1 MLQQSLSVGK
11 VPLATGRP
19 SQRAPFSSRQNRA
32 RRTIVAQAEILGGGY
47 PPSGGNGGNGGGNGG
62 WGGGGSGKGG
72 SGKGGSPFA
81 LLAAGFRD
89 RMAADPEY
97 VFKVLTEQI
106 IGVGA
111 SVLGDMSS
119 RKDWGIHELDFV
131 FATLIVGSIINF
143 SLMWFLAPTAS
154 AGSASA
160 SFTSKFFGDYFLRKM
175 GAPPGHM
182 FERGFPVS
190 ARVANFMYKGTVF
203 ATIGVCAGLLGTVIS
218 NSLIA
223 LRKATDP
230 NFVQQNESPNV
241 LANAGCWALHM
252 GLSSNARYQVLNGMD
267 MVIQPMVPQGAF
279 RLITSVVRSAN
290 NVIGGISFVMIAKMF
305 GVQKGADSEE
315 PEVGGKTT
323 KKNRKGKKNV

>member
-1 MLQQSLSVGK
+1 MMNLQKTSVG
-11 VPLATGRP
+11 VPLSATFRP
-19 SQRAPFSSRQNRA
+19 STRASFTRRTH
-32 RRTIVAQAEILGGGY
+32 RTIVAKAEILGGGY
-47 PPSGGNGGNGGGNGG
+47 PPSDGGNGGR
-62 WGGGGSGKGG
+62 GGGGDGNNGG
-72 SGKGGSPFA
+72 SGEGKFAPFA
-81 LLAAGFRD
+81 LLAVGFRD
-89 RMAADPEY
+89 RMAADPEF

-119 RKDWGIHELDFV
+119 RKDWGIHEMDFV

-160 SFTSKFFGDYFLRKM
+160 SFTSKFFGDFFLRKL

-182 FERGFPVS
+182 FERGFPMS
-190 ARVANFMYKGTVF
+190 ARVTNFMYKGTVF

-252 GLSSNARYQVLNGMD
+252 GVSSNARYQVLNGLD
-267 MVIQPMVPQGAF
+267 MVIQPIMPQGAF
-279 RLITSVVRSAN
+279 RLVTSVVRSAN
-290 NVIGGISFVMIAKMF
+290 NVVGGISFVTIAKVF
-305 GVQKGADSEE
+305 GVQKSAETE
-315 PEVGGKTT
+315 PAVGGKG
-323 KKNRKGKKNV
+323 KGKKKGN

>member
-1 MLQQSLSVGK
+1 MLQKFSL
-11 VPLATGRP
+11 
-19 SQRAPFSSRQNRA
+19 QRAPVAASCASTRFQ
-32 RRTIVAQAEILGGGY
+32 RRRRSAHVIVKAEVLGGGY
-47 PPSGGNGGNGGGNGG
+47 PPSGGNGGSGNWGKKTGGDGNGGG
-62 WGGGGSGKGG
+62 GGGG
-72 SGKGGSPFA
+72 GGSPFA
-81 LLAAGFRD
+81 LIAAGFKD

-160 SFTSKFFGDYFLRKM
+160 SFTSKFFGDFFLRKW
-175 GAPPGHM
+175 GAPAGHM
-182 FERGFPVS
+182 FEPGFS
-190 ARVANFMYKGTVF
+190 LASRATNFVYKGTVF
-203 ATIGVCAGLLGTVIS
+203 ATIGVCAGLLGTCIS
-218 NSLIA
+218 NGLIA

-252 GLSSNARYQVLNGMD
+252 GVSSNARYQMLNGMD
-267 MVIQPMVPQGAF
+267 MIIQPLVPQSTF
-279 RLITSVVRSAN
+279 RLITSLVRSAN
-290 NVIGGISFVMIAKMF
+290 NVVGGISFVTIAKVF
-305 GVQKGADSEE
+305 GVQKGADSEDDCC
-315 PEVGGKTT
+315 GAQS
-323 KKNRKGKKNV
+323 KKNGKKNKKN

>member
-1 MLQQSLSVGK
+1 MLNQKLSVQ
-11 VPLATGRP
+11 VPLATSRP
-19 SQRAPFSSRQNRA
+19 STRASFTMRSRAHRM
-32 RRTIVAQAEILGGGY
+32 IVKAEVYGGGY
-47 PPSGGNGGNGGGNGG
+47 PPSGGGNGGGGG
-62 WGGGGSGKGG
+62 GGGGGGSGK
-72 SGKGGSPFA
+72 GKGGSPFA

-89 RMAADPEY
+89 RMAADPEF

-154 AGSASA
+154 AGSATA
-160 SFTSKFFGDYFLRKM
+160 SFTSKFFGDFYLRKL
-175 GAPPGHM
+175 GAPTGHM
-182 FERGFPVS
+182 FEPGFS
-190 ARVANFMYKGTVF
+190 IASRATNFMYKGTVF
-203 ATIGVCAGLLGTVIS
+203 ATIGICAGLLGTAIS
-218 NSLIA
+218 NGLIS

-252 GLSSNARYQVLNGMD
+252 GLSSNARYQMLNGMD
-267 MVIQPMVPQGAF
+267 MVVQPLVPQGTF
-279 RLITSVVRSAN
+279 RLITSLVRSAN
-290 NVIGGISFVMIAKMF
+290 NVVGGISFVTIAKVF
-305 GVQKGADSEE
+305 GVQKSAESE
-315 PEVGGKTT
+315 PAKDCCG
-323 KKNRKGKKNV
+323 KGKKSKKST

>member
-1 MLQQSLSVGK
+1 MLQKLSVQA
-11 VPLATGRP
+11 PLATTRP
-19 SQRAPFSSRQNRA
+19 TRRASFISRNS
-32 RRTIVAQAEILGGGY
+32 RTIVRAEIYGGGY
-47 PPSGGNGGNGGGNGG
+47 PPSGGNGGGSGGGG
-62 WGGGGSGKGG
+62 WGGSGGSGG

-81 LLAAGFRD
+81 LLAAGFKD
-89 RMAADPEY
+89 RMTADPEFL
-97 VFKVLTEQI
+97 FKVLTEQI

-154 AGSASA
+154 AGSATA
-160 SFTSKFFGDYFLRKM
+160 SFTSKFFGDFFLRKW
-175 GAPPGHM
+175 GAPAGHM
-182 FERGFPVS
+182 FEPGFS
-190 ARVANFMYKGTVF
+190 MAARATNFMYKGTVF
-203 ATIGVCAGLLGTVIS
+203 ASIGICAGLLGTAIS

-252 GLSSNARYQVLNGMD
+252 GVSSNARYQMLNGMD
-267 MVIQPMVPQGAF
+267 MIVQPLLPQGAF
-279 RLITSVVRSAN
+279 RIVTSLVRSAN
-290 NVIGGISFVMIAKMF
+290 NVLGGISFVTIAKVF
-305 GVQKGADSEE
+305 GVQKSAGSEPADCCSGSKKGAKK
-315 PEVGGKTT
+315 GA
-323 KKNRKGKKNV
+323 KKN